1 MTQNESGDVR
11 CLYHGEVRNR
21 VVKSLGQ
28 ELLSD
33 RHVVEQS
40 GGGQTAFVQQVA
52 SELGDDPGLG
62 GVSDRWLVLHD
73 AFLAKHG

>member
-1 MTQNESGDVR
+1 ME
-11 CLYHGEVRNR
+11 
-21 VVKSLGQ
+21 SLGQ

-40 GGGQTAFVQQVA
+40 GGGQTPFVQQVA

-62 GVSDRWLVLHD
+62 GVRDRWLVPHD
-73 AFLAKHG
+73 ADLAKHSQ